1 MRTVADMPEEQKE
14 KASKKKQEEVRE
26 EALPVD
32 ARLLSD
38 AVIELNISRR
48 NVGLYP
54 PGHIRISSAIERAFD
69 HLSKLFELRSNIFL
83 GITKETLVIDDK
95 ILDSRN
101 PVFRECA
108 RSFHNLGLA
117 GITFQSGV
125 KEEELVTLHEL
136 MTMKDPPSAKAF
148 VEAARDRGIVHLKLN
163 PIDYSSFRFVEDELR
178 DGGKGD
184 GGSKDLWEDYAYGL
198 MHGKLAVGDASDVLL
213 KAPPKELAAYI
224 EKVSQE
230 EDFDE
235 SAYERIVESY
245 MSTDGE
251 MKLSPGG
258 LKKLVGLMDNLST
271 EKKEQFLTSTV
282 NTAGKDIRQVE
293 SVLRDM
299 TSNDIGNVTKFF
311 NANAS
316 RIPPSF
322 KHVIDKFT
330 ELKGEKEFMFDITAG
345 PKAIVHDIEIDKDM
359 SVLFD
364 EDHYQNFVSD
374 EFQQQLDL
382 MMAVKVKAMDMG
394 IRELETE
401 IRDDVIDRVTSDIM
415 LEMMDLK
422 DVGTEEFMNLL
433 TTLTKMAG
441 DFVDTGRFED
451 ALNIYTAIGS
461 HSFTGKYAQAAAG
474 TVEYFFKSEAF
485 VERLL
490 IATRIWGRTNRE
502 EVVRILRAFSA
513 QTITPL
519 LDTLVEEQS
528 ASARK
533 FLITILM
540 EIGSD
545 IMPGVLERLKDKRW
559 YVVRNMLILTRKCG
573 NPVHEQQVRK
583 LVKHKDRRVWSEA
596 LRAMFA
602 FKSKYALPH
611 LKVLLSAEDPED
623 RDVALK
629 IATAYRVSEVTPFL
643 IEMLGKKDILGVGAY
658 DKVSVVKALGE
669 IGDPEAV
676 PHLEKILIAK
686 PLLFKG
692 YHEELKVEIY
702 RSLTGY
708 PFEFVKHFYEEGLL
722 SDNVE
727 IKRLSR
733 QATLAGGK
741 GRKRDK

>member
-1 MRTVADMPEEQKE
+1 
-14 KASKKKQEEVRE
+14 
-26 EALPVD
+26 
-32 ARLLSD
+32 
-38 AVIELNISRR
+38 
-48 NVGLYP
+48 
-54 PGHIRISSAIERAFD
+54 
-69 HLSKLFELRSNIFL
+69 
-83 GITKETLVIDDK
+83 
-95 ILDSRN
+95 
-101 PVFRECA
+101 
-108 RSFHNLGLA
+108 
-117 GITFQSGV
+117 
-125 KEEELVTLHEL
+125 
-136 MTMKDPPSAKAF
+136 
-148 VEAARDRGIVHLKLN
+148 
-163 PIDYSSFRFVEDELR
+163 
-178 DGGKGD
+178 
-184 GGSKDLWEDYAYGL
+184 
-198 MHGKLAVGDASDVLL
+198 
-213 KAPPKELAAYI
+213 
-224 EKVSQE
+224 
-230 EDFDE
+230 
-235 SAYERIVESY
+235 
-245 MSTDGE
+245 
-251 MKLSPGG
+251 
-258 LKKLVGLMDNLST
+258 
-271 EKKEQFLTSTV
+271 
-282 NTAGKDIRQVE
+282 
-293 SVLRDM
+293 M

-451 ALNIYTAIGS
+451 ALNIYTAIRS
-461 HSFTGKYAQAAAG
+461 HSFTGSYAQAASG

-502 EVVRILRAFSA
+502 EVVRILRAYSA

-533 FLITILM
+533 FLLTILM

-545 IMPGVLERLKDKRW
+545 IIPGVLERLRDKRW
-559 YVVRNMLILTRKCG
+559 FVVRNMLMLIRRCG
-573 NPVHEQQVRK
+573 NPDHEQQVRK

-629 IATAYRVSEVTPFL
+629 IATAYRVSEVAPFL

-741 GRKRDK
+741 GRKKDK